1 LNAGLALNA
10 AAGTPSDVYGSRV
23 AARRSELSV
32 FEKSGARAGYGRLIA
47 IGAALLIGWAIVE
60 HAAPAWTLALPIA
73 GFIAL
78 VAWQSRIDRGA
89 QCVKRAIGFYER
101 GLARVENRWRGS
113 GETGERFSDPH
124 HPYASDLDLFGRA
137 SLFELLSTARTRGG
151 EARLASWLKKGAS
164 IGDLRMRHEAIRE
177 LQPMLDWREEIAV
190 LGEDIR
196 SGVNADQLAAWAA
209 APPSPFPAWMR
220 ILALA
225 FAIFAAF
232 ALLWVFGTG
241 FVNVNARRA
250 LLLTAL
256 VEGAFFALVRN
267 RVRATVDAINEPARD
282 LDVLAELL
290 ATLERRRFQSE
301 RLVSLRAAIDIEGW
315 PASRRIARLRRWVE
329 LLDSRDNLALRV
341 IGPLLLWT
349 PQAAMGIENWRAKNG
364 RFIAGWLEAV
374 SELEALSALA
384 NYAWEHPADPFP
396 EFEDAGLVF
405 DGEDLA
411 HPLIPAE
418 RAVANSVRLSIA
430 RTRVL
435 VVSGSNM
442 SGKSTLLRTVG
453 VNTVLALAGAPVRG
467 RRLVLTPAALGASIR
482 NVDSLEEGQS
492 RFMAEILRLKQILE
506 LPTPALFLLDELL
519 HGTNSH
525 DRAIGSEGLLRALL
539 ERGFIG
545 LVTTHDL
552 SLARVAAELAPAAE
566 NVHFEDRLE
575 NGRLRFDYRMRPG
588 VVERS
593 NALDL
598 MRAVGL
604 EV

>member
-1 LNAGLALNA
+1 MSAGPAS
-10 AAGTPSDVYGSRV
+10 PHDVYSSRI
-23 AARRSELSV
+23 AARRQELELL
-32 FEKSGARAGYGRLIA
+32 EKRGARAGYWRLVMLA
-47 IGAALLIGWAIVE
+47 AAALVGWGIVQF
-60 HAAPAWTLALPIA
+60 HISAWMLAPPIA
-73 GFIAL
+73 AFIAL
-78 VAWQSRIDRGA
+78 VAWQSKIDRAA
-89 QCVKRAIGFYER
+89 QRVRRAVGFHER
-101 GLARVENRWRGS
+101 GLSRVENRWHGS
-113 GETGERFSDPH
+113 GETGERFLDPH
-124 HPYASDLDLFGRA
+124 HPYAADLDLFGRA

-151 EARLASWLKKGAS
+151 EARLASWLKSAAK
-164 IGDLRMRHEAIRE
+164 IGELHLRHEAVRE
-177 LQPMLDWREEIAV
+177 LQPMLDLREEIAV

-196 SGVNADQLAAWAA
+196 TGVNVAQLGQWAS
-209 APPSPFPAWMR
+209 APPSPFPVWQR
-220 ILALA
+220 
-225 FAIFAAF
+225 FAAF
-232 ALLWVFGTG
+232 ALSIVAAVTLLWVFGTG
-241 FVNVNARRA
+241 FMDPGARRA
-250 LLLTAL
+250 LIITGLIEAAL
-256 VEGAFFALVRN
+256 FLAIRERIVT
-267 RVRATVDAINEPARD
+267 TVAAVNEPARD
-282 LDVLAELL
+282 LDILADLL
-290 ATLERRRFQSE
+290 ATLESRRFTSAK
-301 RLVSLRAAIDIEGW
+301 LAGLRSGVDVEGR
-315 PASRRIARLRRWVE
+315 PASRRIARLRRLME

-341 IGPLLLWT
+341 IGPLLMWT
-349 PQAAMGIENWRAKNG
+349 PQVAMAIEAWRAANG
-364 RFIAGWLEAV
+364 RFISAWLDAV
-374 SELEALSALA
+374 SEMEALSSLA

-396 EFEDAGLVF
+396 QFEEGARVF
-405 DGEDLA
+405 DGEELA
-411 HPLIPAE
+411 HPLIAAE
-418 RAVANSVRLSIA
+418 RVVTNSVRLSTE

-453 VNTVLALAGAPVRG
+453 VNAVLALAGAPVRAK
-467 RRLVLTPAALGASIR
+467 RLTLTPVALGASIR
-482 NVDSLEEGQS
+482 TVDSLEEGQS

-539 ERGFIG
+539 DRGFIG

-575 NGRLRFDYRMRPG
+575 NGLLRFDYKMRPG

>member
-1 LNAGLALNA
+1 LNA
-10 AAGTPSDVYGSRV
+10 APGTPSDVYGSR
-23 AARRSELSV
+23 AATRRSELSV
-32 FEKSGARAGYGRLIA
+32 FEKSRAHAGYGRLIA

-60 HAAPAWTLALPIA
+60 HAAPAWSLALPIA

-89 QCVKRAIGFYER
+89 QCVKRAIGFYEHGR
-101 GLARVENRWRGS
+101 ARVENRWQGS
-113 GETGERFSDPH
+113 GETGERFADPH

-164 IGDLRMRHEAIRE
+164 IGDLRLRHEAIRE
-177 LQPMLDWREEIAV
+177 LRPMLDWREEIAV
-190 LGEDIR
+190 LGEDVR

-232 ALLWVFGTG
+232 ALLWFFGTG
-241 FVNVNARRA
+241 FVDVNARLA

-256 VEGAFFALVRN
+256 VEGVFFALIRN
-267 RVRATVDAINEPARD
+267 RIRATVDAVNEPARD
-282 LDVLAELL
+282 LDILSQLL
-290 ATLERRRFQSE
+290 ATVEARRFETQK
-301 RLVSLRAAIDIEGW
+301 LTSLRSAVDVEGW

-349 PQAAMGIENWRAKNG
+349 PQVAMGVENWRARNG
-364 RFIAGWLEAV
+364 RFIAGWLDAV
-374 SELEALSALA
+374 AEIEALSALA
-384 NYAWEHPADPFP
+384 NYAWEHPSDPFP
-396 EFEDAGLVF
+396 EFQDEQIVF
-405 DGEDLA
+405 DGEALA

-418 RAVANSVRLSIA
+418 RAVANSVRLSA
-430 RTRVL
+430 EHTRVL

-453 VNTVLALAGAPVRG
+453 VNTVLALAGAPVRAK
-467 RRLVLTPAALGASIR
+467 RLALTPAALGASIR

-539 ERGFIG
+539 DRGFIG